1 MNCNTIY
8 WVKTYHYKVYVM
20 GSLFLKGKAYHPA
33 CDILKYICMT
43 PRSCD
48 MHDLRCQCWAHVVD
62 HQGMLAETKHEFYSK
77 DECPTIYIHLWV
89 WTTIKLH
96 TLQFVG
102 VAHQKWEII
111 MPAQFPNMNDATPW
125 WRVMLLEQFWIN
137 RDSSCIVVRYER
149 LVVGSAHVGTC
160 GAHRFVL
167 HVQNYRYSVHR
178 VYVWVLIMKESHG
191 IGPSII

>member
-20 GSLFLKGKAYHPA
+20 GSLFLKGKAYNPA

-102 VAHQKWEII
+102 VAHQKWEV
-111 MPAQFPNMNDATPW
+111 MAAQFPNMNDATPW

-137 RDSSCIVVRYER
+137 RDSSCIVVKCER
-149 LVVGSAHVGTC
+149 LVVGSAWRRMEPT
-160 GAHRFVL
+160 VL
-167 HVQNYRYSVHR
+167 YCMCK
-178 VYVWVLIMKESHG
+178 IIG
-191 IGPSII
+191 IVCIGFTFECSSWKNHMELAPL